1 MHNTEQECW
10 HLQTSSELANAR
22 RRAVPKVPWVSRRPP
37 TSLPPSSLF
46 WQRYLVPTHPMK
58 QRSQDFK
65 PTYRP
70 IKTFTVLTSQDPG
83 PGQSWAVGLGP
94 QPRPPLLSDPQ
105 PHNQVGR
112 NCYFKHF
119 NSCVTVVTITISTRA
134 SALLHK
140 MLSCKRGNGLRC
152 SQFLSNIVHKNRKVF
167 LKNTCDFVS
176 EWVNDFTKT
185 FTPRAS

>member
-1 MHNTEQECW
+1 MRADEQYPKYPEY
-10 HLQTSSELANAR
+10 
-22 RRAVPKVPWVSRRPP
+22 RADLPHHYPP
-37 TSLPPSSLF
+37 PPSF
-46 WQRYLVPTHPMK
+46 DQRYLVPTHPMK

-94 QPRPPLLSDPQ
+94 QPRPPLLSDLQ